1 MTLDEAMRT
10 APVVAILRGITP
22 DEIEAHAEALH
33 DAGVRIVEIPLN
45 SPEPFES
52 LRRLAERWADRMV
65 CGSGTVLAPDLVDEV
80 ARAGGSIVVSPNT
93 NPAVISRSRQLGL
106 APLPGIQTATEAFT
120 AYEAGARH
128 LKLFPAS
135 TVGPGHL
142 KALMAVLPRDAV
154 VLAVGG
160 AGPGNMADWWAA
172 GARGFGL
179 GSEIYRPG
187 QTPAETADRARA
199 AIAAFAPL
207 LGGAA

>member
-10 APVVAILRGITP
+10 APVVAILRGIKP

-52 LRRLAERWADRMV
+52 LRRLAERWGDRMV

-93 NPAVISRSRQLGL
+93 DPAVISRSRQLGL
-106 APLPGIQTATEAFT
+106 APMPGFQTATEAFT
-120 AYEAGARH
+120 AHEAGARH

-135 TVGPGHL
+135 TVGPAHL
-142 KALMAVLPRDAV
+142 RALMAVLPKDAV

-160 AGPGNMADWWAA
+160 ASPANMADWWAA

-187 QTPAETADRARA
+187 QPPAETADRARA
-199 AIAAFAPL
+199 AITAVARL
-207 LGGAA
+207 LG